1 MKDNHKKYIQRTFYL
16 AKKGIGKV
24 APNPLVGCV
33 IVKNNKIIGEG
44 YHKEYGDKH
53 AEINA
58 INNVSNKK
66 EIEGSSV
73 YINLEPCNHFGKT
86 PPCSDALVKLKPK
99 EVIIS
104 NKDPN
109 PLTNGKSIKKL
120 IDNNINVRS
129 NILKEEGEELN
140 KRFFKNQIK
149 KLPFIILKWAQTSDG
164 FIAKSDGS
172 SKWISNDISRTLVHK
187 WRSEELGILVGAKTV
202 NSDNPKLNV
211 RSWDGKD
218 PIRVIIDPNNRSSNK
233 NDILS
238 DTLPTLIYNK
248 KRESKV
254 QNKQFVRLLEFD
266 LVNILKDILSRGISS
281 IMVEGGSFTLQSF
294 IENNLW
300 DEARVF
306 VSDGKFKNGIKAP
319 KIKLSNPQKI
329 GSDQLYLMKNY
340 A

>member
-129 NILKEEGEELN
+129 NILKEEGKELN

-254 QNKQFVRLLEFD
+254 QNKQFVRLLEFN
-266 LVNILKDILSRGISS
+266 LINILKDILSRGISS
-281 IMVEGGSFTLQSF
+281 IIVEGGSFTLQSF

>member
-202 NSDNPKLNV
+202 NNDNPKLNV

-254 QNKQFVRLLEFD
+254 QNKQFVRLLEFN
-266 LVNILKDILSRGISS
+266 LINILKDILSRGISS
-281 IMVEGGSFTLQSF
+281 IIVEGGSFTLQSF

-329 GSDQLYLMKNY
+329 GSDQLYLLKNY

>member
-187 WRSEELGILVGAKTV
+187 WRSEELGILVGAQTV
-202 NSDNPKLNV
+202 NNDNPKLNV

-254 QNKQFVRLLEFD
+254 QNKQFVRLLEFN
-266 LVNILKDILSRGISS
+266 LINILKDILSRGISS
-281 IMVEGGSFTLQSF
+281 IIVEGGSFTLQSF

-329 GSDQLYLMKNY
+329 GSDQLYLLKNY

>member
-187 WRSEELGILVGAKTV
+187 WRSEELGILVGATTV

-211 RSWDGKD
+211 RSWNGKD
-218 PIRVIIDPNNRSSNK
+218 PIRVIIDPNNRCSNK
-233 NDILS
+233 SDILS

-254 QNKQFVRLLEFD
+254 QNKQFVRLSEFNII
-266 LVNILKDILSRGISS
+266 NILKDILSKGISS

>member
-218 PIRVIIDPNNRSSNK
+218 PIRVIIDPNNRCSNK

-266 LVNILKDILSRGISS
+266 LINILKDILSRGISS

-329 GSDQLYLMKNY
+329 GSDQLYLLKNY

>member
-66 EIEGSSV
+66 EIKGSSV

-109 PLTNGKSIKKL
+109 PVTNGKSIKKL

-248 KRESKV
+248 NRESKV
-254 QNKQFVRLLEFD
+254 QNKQFVRLLEFN
-266 LVNILKDILSRGISS
+266 LLNILKDILSRGISS

-329 GSDQLYLMKNY
+329 GSDQLYLIKNY

>member
-33 IVKNNKIIGEG
+33 IVKNNNIIGEG

-58 INNVSNKK
+58 INSVSNKK

-218 PIRVIIDPNNRSSNK
+218 PIRVIIDPNNRCSNK
-233 NDILS
+233 SDILS

-248 KRESKV
+248 KKESKV
-254 QNKQFVRLLEFD
+254 QNKQFVRLSEFN
-266 LVNILKDILSRGISS
+266 LINILKDILSKGISS

-306 VSDGKFKNGIKAP
+306 VSGGKFKNGIKAP
-319 KIKLSNPQKI
+319 KIKLSSPQKI

>member
-33 IVKNNKIIGEG
+33 IVKNNNIIGEG

-58 INNVSNKK
+58 INSVSNKK

-218 PIRVIIDPNNRSSNK
+218 PIRVIIDPNNRCSNK
-233 NDILS
+233 SDILS

-266 LVNILKDILSRGISS
+266 LINILKDILSKGISS

-319 KIKLSNPQKI
+319 KIKLSSPQKI
-329 GSDQLYLMKNY
+329 GSDQLYLIKNY

>member
-1 MKDNHKKYIQRTFYL
+1 MKDNHKNYIQRTFYL

-58 INNVSNKK
+58 INSVYNKK
-66 EIEGSSV
+66 EIEGSTV
-73 YINLEPCNHFGKT
+73 YINLEPCNHVGKT

-99 EVIIS
+99 EVVIS

-120 IDNNINVRS
+120 IDNNINVKS

-140 KRFFKNQIK
+140 KRFFKNQNK

-172 SKWISNDISRTLVHK
+172 SKWISNDVSRTLVHK
-187 WRSEELGILVGAKTV
+187 WRSEELGILVGSKTV
-202 NSDNPKLNV
+202 NNDNPKLNV
-211 RSWDGKD
+211 RSWNGKD
-218 PIRVIIDPNNRSSNK
+218 PIRVIIDPNNRCSNK

-238 DTLPTLIYNK
+238 DHLPTLIYNK

-254 QNKQFVRLLEFD
+254 QNKEFVKLLEYN
-266 LVNILKDILSRGISS
+266 LINILKDILSRGISS
-281 IMVEGGSFTLQSF
+281 IMIEGGSFTLQSF
-294 IENNLW
+294 IKNNL
-300 DEARVF
+300 
-306 VSDGKFKNGIKAP
+306 
-319 KIKLSNPQKI
+319 
-329 GSDQLYLMKNY
+329 MKQEVCVR
-340 A
+340 

>member
-120 IDNNINVRS
+120 IDNNISVRS
-129 NILKEEGEELN
+129 NILKEEGKELN

>member
-120 IDNNINVRS
+120 IDNNISVRS
-129 NILKEEGEELN
+129 NILKEEGKELN

-266 LVNILKDILSRGISS
+266 LINILKDILSRGISS

>member
-218 PIRVIIDPNNRSSNK
+218 PIRVIIDPNNRCSNK

-254 QNKQFVRLLEFD
+254 QNKQFVRLLEFN
-266 LVNILKDILSRGISS
+266 LINILKDILSRGISS
-281 IMVEGGSFTLQSF
+281 IIVEGGSFTLQSF

-329 GSDQLYLMKNY
+329 GSDQLYLLKNY

>member
-218 PIRVIIDPNNRSSNK
+218 PIRVIIDPNNRCSNK

-254 QNKQFVRLLEFD
+254 QNKQFVRLLEFN
-266 LVNILKDILSRGISS
+266 LINILKDILSRGISS
-281 IMVEGGSFTLQSF
+281 IIVEGGSFTLQSF

>member
-266 LVNILKDILSRGISS
+266 LINILKDILSRGISS

>member
-218 PIRVIIDPNNRSSNK
+218 PIRVIIDPNNRCSNK

-248 KRESKV
+248 KRESKI
-254 QNKQFVRLLEFD
+254 QNKQFVRL
-266 LVNILKDILSRGISS
+266 
-281 IMVEGGSFTLQSF
+281 
-294 IENNLW
+294 
-300 DEARVF
+300 
-306 VSDGKFKNGIKAP
+306 
-319 KIKLSNPQKI
+319 
-329 GSDQLYLMKNY
+329 
-340 A
+340 

>member
-202 NSDNPKLNV
+202 NNDNPKLNV

-254 QNKQFVRLLEFD
+254 QNKQFVRLLEFN
-266 LVNILKDILSRGISS
+266 LINILKDILSRGISS

>member
-33 IVKNNKIIGEG
+33 IVKNNNIIGEG

-58 INNVSNKK
+58 INSVSNKK

-218 PIRVIIDPNNRSSNK
+218 PIRVIIDPNNRCSNK
-233 NDILS
+233 SDILS

-254 QNKQFVRLLEFD
+254 QNKQFVRMLEFD
-266 LVNILKDILSRGISS
+266 LINILKDILSKGISS

-306 VSDGKFKNGIKAP
+306 VSGGKFKNGIKAP
-319 KIKLSNPQKI
+319 KIKLSSPQKI

>member
-58 INNVSNKK
+58 INSVSNKK
-66 EIEGSSV
+66 EIEGSTV
-73 YINLEPCNHFGKT
+73 YINLEPCNHVGKT

-99 EVIIS
+99 GVVIS

-120 IDNNINVRS
+120 IDNNINVKS

-140 KRFFKNQIK
+140 KRFFKNQNK

-172 SKWISNDISRTLVHK
+172 SKWISNDVSRTLVHK
-187 WRSEELGILVGAKTV
+187 WRSEELGILVGSKTV
-202 NSDNPKLNV
+202 NNDNPKLNV
-211 RSWDGKD
+211 RSWNGKD
-218 PIRVIIDPNNRSSNK
+218 PIRVIIDPNNRCSNK

-254 QNKQFVRLLEFD
+254 RNKQFVKLLEFN
-266 LVNILKDILSRGISS
+266 LINILKDILSRGISS
-281 IMVEGGSFTLQSF
+281 IIVEGGSFTLQSF
-294 IENNLW
+294 IKNNLW

-306 VSDGKFKNGIKAP
+306 VSGEKFKNGIKAP
-319 KIKLSNPQKI
+319 KIKLRNPQKI
-329 GSDQLYLMKNY
+329 GSDQLYLIKNY

>member
-44 YHKEYGDKH
+44 YHKEYGDNH

-58 INNVSNKK
+58 INSVSNKK
-66 EIEGSSV
+66 EIEGSTV
-73 YINLEPCNHFGKT
+73 YINLEPCNHVGKT

-99 EVIIS
+99 EVVIS

-120 IDNNINVRS
+120 IDNNINVKS

-140 KRFFKNQIK
+140 KRFFKNQNK

-172 SKWISNDISRTLVHK
+172 SKWISNDVSRTLVHK
-187 WRSEELGILVGAKTV
+187 WRSEELGILVGSKTV
-202 NSDNPKLNV
+202 NNDNPKLNV
-211 RSWDGKD
+211 RSWNGKD
-218 PIRVIIDPNNRSSNK
+218 PIRVIIDPNNRCSNK

-238 DTLPTLIYNK
+238 DPLPTLIYNK

-254 QNKQFVRLLEFD
+254 QNKQFVKLLEFN
-266 LVNILKDILSRGISS
+266 LINILKDILSRGISS
-281 IMVEGGSFTLQSF
+281 IIIEGGSFTLKSF

-306 VSDGKFKNGIKAP
+306 VSGEKFKNGIKAP
-319 KIKLSNPQKI
+319 KIKLRNPQKI
-329 GSDQLYLMKNY
+329 GSDQLYLIKNY

>member
-129 NILKEEGEELN
+129 NILKEEGKELN

-187 WRSEELGILVGAKTV
+187 WRSEELGILVGAQTV
-202 NSDNPKLNV
+202 NNDNPKLNV

-218 PIRVIIDPNNRSSNK
+218 PIRVIIDPNNRCSNK

-254 QNKQFVRLLEFD
+254 QNKQFVRLLEFN
-266 LVNILKDILSRGISS
+266 LLNILKDILSRGISS

-329 GSDQLYLMKNY
+329 GSDQLYLLKNY

>member
-218 PIRVIIDPNNRSSNK
+218 PIRVIIDPNNRCSNK

-254 QNKQFVRLLEFD
+254 QNKQFVRLLEFN
-266 LVNILKDILSRGISS
+266 LINILKDILSRGISS
-281 IMVEGGSFTLQSF
+281 IIVEGGSFTLQSF

-329 GSDQLYLMKNY
+329 GSDQLYLIKNY

>member
-33 IVKNNKIIGEG
+33 IVKNNNIIGEG

-58 INNVSNKK
+58 INSVSNKK

-218 PIRVIIDPNNRSSNK
+218 PIRVIIDPNNRCSNK
-233 NDILS
+233 SDILS

-254 QNKQFVRLLEFD
+254 QNKQFVRLSEFN
-266 LVNILKDILSRGISS
+266 LINILKDILSKGISS

-306 VSDGKFKNGIKAP
+306 VSGGKFKNGIKAP
-319 KIKLSNPQKI
+319 KIKLSSPQKI

>member
-33 IVKNNKIIGEG
+33 IVKNNNIIGEG

-58 INNVSNKK
+58 INSVSNKK

-187 WRSEELGILVGAKTV
+187 WWSEELGILVGAKTV

-218 PIRVIIDPNNRSSNK
+218 PIRVIIDPNNRCSNK
-233 NDILS
+233 SDILS

-248 KRESKV
+248 KKESKV

-266 LVNILKDILSRGISS
+266 LINILKDILSKGISS

-319 KIKLSNPQKI
+319 KIKLSSPQKI

>member
-238 DTLPTLIYNK
+238 DTLPTLIYNI
-248 KRESKV
+248 KREGKV

>member
-129 NILKEEGEELN
+129 NILKEEGKELN

-202 NSDNPKLNV
+202 NNDNPKLNV

-254 QNKQFVRLLEFD
+254 QNKQFVRLLEFN
-266 LVNILKDILSRGISS
+266 LLNILKDILSRGISS

>member
-129 NILKEEGEELN
+129 NILKEEGKELN

-248 KRESKV
+248 KRESKI
-254 QNKQFVRLLEFD
+254 QNKQFVRLLEFN
-266 LVNILKDILSRGISS
+266 LLNILKDILSRGISS

-329 GSDQLYLMKNY
+329 GSDQLYLLKNY

>member
-202 NSDNPKLNV
+202 NNDNPKLNV

-238 DTLPTLIYNK
+238 DTLPTLIYNI
-248 KRESKV
+248 KREGKV

-294 IENNLW
+294 IESNLW

>member
-202 NSDNPKLNV
+202 NNDNPKLNV
-211 RSWDGKD
+211 RLWDGKD

-254 QNKQFVRLLEFD
+254 QNKQFVRLLEFN
-266 LVNILKDILSRGISS
+266 LLNILKDILSRGISS

>member
-58 INNVSNKK
+58 INSVSNKK
-66 EIEGSSV
+66 EIDGSSV

-120 IDNNINVRS
+120 IDNNINVKS

-140 KRFFKNQIK
+140 KRFFKNQTK

-164 FIAKSDGS
+164 FIAKSDGG

-211 RSWDGKD
+211 RSWNGKD
-218 PIRVIIDPNNRSSNK
+218 PIRVIIDPNNRCSNE

-238 DTLPTLIYNK
+238 DSLPTLIYNK

-266 LVNILKDILSRGISS
+266 LMNILKDILSRGISS

-329 GSDQLYLMKNY
+329 GSDQLYLIKNY

>member
-248 KRESKV
+248 KRESKI
-254 QNKQFVRLLEFD
+254 QNKQFVRLLEFN
-266 LVNILKDILSRGISS
+266 LLNILKDILSRGISS

>member
-202 NSDNPKLNV
+202 NNDNPKLNV

-218 PIRVIIDPNNRSSNK
+218 PIRVIIDPNNRCSNK

-254 QNKQFVRLLEFD
+254 QNKQFVRLLEFN
-266 LVNILKDILSRGISS
+266 LINILKDILSRGISS

-329 GSDQLYLMKNY
+329 GSDQLYLLKNY

>member
-254 QNKQFVRLLEFD
+254 QNKQFVRLLEFN
-266 LVNILKDILSRGISS
+266 LINILKDILSRGISS

>member
-281 IMVEGGSFTLQSF
+281 IIVEGGSFTLQSF

-329 GSDQLYLMKNY
+329 GSDQLYLIKNY

>member
-254 QNKQFVRLLEFD
+254 QNKQFVRLLEFN
-266 LVNILKDILSRGISS
+266 LLNILKDILSRGISS

-329 GSDQLYLMKNY
+329 GSDQLYLLKNY

>member
-33 IVKNNKIIGEG
+33 IVKNNNIIGEG

-58 INNVSNKK
+58 INSVSNKK

-187 WRSEELGILVGAKTV
+187 WWSEELGILVGAKTV

-218 PIRVIIDPNNRSSNK
+218 PIRVIIDPNNRCSNK
-233 NDILS
+233 SDVLS

-248 KRESKV
+248 KKESKV

-266 LVNILKDILSRGISS
+266 LINILKDILSKGISS

-306 VSDGKFKNGIKAP
+306 VSGGKFKNGIKAP
-319 KIKLSNPQKI
+319 KIKLSSPQKI

>member
-66 EIEGSSV
+66 EIEGSTV

>member
-33 IVKNNKIIGEG
+33 IVKNNNIIGEG

-58 INNVSNKK
+58 INSVSNKK

-218 PIRVIIDPNNRSSNK
+218 PIRVIIDPNNRCSNK
-233 NDILS
+233 SDILS

-254 QNKQFVRLLEFD
+254 QNKEFVRLSEFN
-266 LVNILKDILSRGISS
+266 LINILKDILSKGISS

-306 VSDGKFKNGIKAP
+306 VSGGKFKNGIKAP
-319 KIKLSNPQKI
+319 KIKLSGPQKI

>member
-218 PIRVIIDPNNRSSNK
+218 PIRVIIDPNNRCSNK

-254 QNKQFVRLLEFD
+254 QNKQFVRLLEFN
-266 LVNILKDILSRGISS
+266 LLNILKDILSRGISS